1 MKKLE
6 TNHQN
11 EALPID
17 WPSGI
22 KAICL
27 DRSHRG
33 SGNHGVFLIETPQ
46 TQWVVKCYDHK
57 RAGLQRLLS
66 GLENIFTGRSA
77 LDPESRFQTEKE
89 TLRTWRKYGFDVF
102 QEPDDVP
109 SIALHLPH
117 LVFEFVSGRT
127 LKEFFLDPAIEKQD
141 KLAVLE
147 RFVPEWSRRHRLTL
161 ETGNHCLIQERATF
175 QHVFLSAANDRLI
188 YFDFEIVYTPRH
200 SLKGIIAR
208 EIAGYLRSLFS
219 AVPRKDYPAYLDTI
233 VRAYPNP
240 EFLSF
245 PREYFFRHPN
255 RLLRLAFAFDRQLP
269 RNRRP
274 HSKYNITARIQK
286 HLHSTR
292 NYPE

>member
-6 TNHQN
+6 ANHN
-11 EALPID
+11 KDLVPID
-17 WPSGI
+17 LPPGM

-46 TQWVVKCYDHK
+46 KQWVVKCYDHK

-66 GLENIFTGRSA
+66 GLENNVTGRSA
-77 LDPESRFQTEKE
+77 LDPESRFRTEKE
-89 TLRTWRKYGFDVF
+89 TLRTWRNYGFETF
-102 QEPDDVP
+102 QEPDEFP
-109 SIALHLPH
+109 SIAVRFPH
-117 LVFEFVSGRT
+117 LVFEYVPGRT
-127 LKEFFLDPAIEKQD
+127 LKEFFLDPAIAKTR
-141 KLAVLE
+141 KLAVLKG
-147 RFVPEWSRRHRLTL
+147 FVPEWSRRHRLAL
-161 ETGNHCLIQERATF
+161 ETGDHRLIQERATF
-175 QHVFLSAANDRLI
+175 QHVFMSFADDRLI
-188 YFDFEIVYTPRH
+188 YFDFEIVYTSRH
-200 SLKGIIAR
+200 SMKGIIAR

-219 AVPRKDYPAYLDTI
+219 AVPHKDYPAYLDTI

-245 PREYFFRHPN
+245 PGEYFFRHPN

-274 HSKYNITARIQK
+274 HSKYNITAWIQK
-286 HLHSTR
+286 YLHSTG